1 MLAYIYL
8 HMIARYSYEYV
19 HPTLHCVLKKGTLGQ
34 LRFINAS
41 KLNAFTRSLYRS
53 TKSKLNFSTQDRVAI
68 TQAWWGWWEIHPA
81 LVRSLYFVPFFY
93 NRYFSDLVKDK
104 CQGILL
110 DTEQLGRSA
119 SMTAILTQVTVAKVI
134 VLPPA
139 GDHVLPDPS

>member
-1 MLAYIYL
+1 MPACIYL

-68 TQAWWGWWEIHPA
+68 TQACGVGGE
-81 LVRSLYFVPFFY
+81 FVLHWY
-93 NRYFSDLVKDK
+93 GAFSSFLFS
-104 CQGILL
+104 I
-110 DTEQLGRSA
+110 
-119 SMTAILTQVTVAKVI
+119 TATFLTW
-134 VLPPA
+134 
-139 GDHVLPDPS
+139 